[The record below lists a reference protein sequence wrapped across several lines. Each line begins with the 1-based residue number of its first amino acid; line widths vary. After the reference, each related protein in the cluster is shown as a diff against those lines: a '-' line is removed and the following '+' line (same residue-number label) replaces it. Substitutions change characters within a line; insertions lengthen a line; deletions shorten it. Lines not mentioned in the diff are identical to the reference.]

1 MISFSLKWRPYEVIS
16 FYICVYLHL
25 PVFLPKNLGNKI
37 VLVMFW
43 SHPSLSPLGIKTLP
57 HSPPPTASPP
67 PPTAPPR
74 PPPPTPL
81 KGFSQVCQK
90 GGFAK
95 DLEGLEFLSGSRRC
109 PGEKQQQHREEQLTG
124 KPRHLCLTAPGH
136 PFLLPSAHSTHPP
149 PASCELGVRSRVAL
163 YHRNGSTISSVR
175 SNLSPLA

>member
-1 MISFSLKWRPYEVIS
+1 MEAIWGNLLLYL
-16 FYICVYLHL
+16 CVFTPSCLPSKESGKQDCFGPIHPCLHWGSRLYLT
-25 PVFLPKNLGNKI
+25 P
-37 VLVMFW
+37 
-43 SHPSLSPLGIKTLP
+43 HPR
-57 HSPPPTASPP
+57 PPPPA
-67 PPTAPPR
+67 PPTAPPT
-74 PPPPTPL
+74 PHPPL
-81 KGFSQVCQK
+81 KGFSQVSQK

-124 KPRHLCLTAPGH
+124 QPRHLCLTAPGH
-136 PFLLPSAHSTHPP
+136 PFLLPSAHNTHPP